1 LTFRPILSV
10 DYYRLDE
17 DAHAETG
24 GGKAFDL
31 SIAKRTSDEFAA
43 NATMAVGL
51 TFGSTEEGWFH
62 TEIEAGRRQ
71 ILGGELGS
79 TTASFAGGQAFTLI
93 PDQRTD
99 GWVGRFRASGGS
111 PGFRIGGEVGA
122 EEQQSRAAISLRA
135 TLQIGL

>member
-1 LTFRPILSV
+1 MSTKQDLASRLRDARTLSGLSQAQVASKLKFHRPTIS
-10 DYYRLDE
+10 
-17 DAHAETG
+17 
-24 GGKAFDL
+24 
-31 SIAKRTSDEFAA
+31 
-43 NATMAVGL
+43 
-51 TFGSTEEGWFH
+51 
-62 TEIEAGRRQ
+62 EIEAGRRQ

-122 EEQQSRAAISLRA
+122 EEQQSRAALSLRA